1 MACQLQCTSVQ
12 LEQCQEIMK
21 AHKCSLP
28 SPQAL
33 WAKLQEG
40 VLVDGNKYFWLD
52 NQARLGVELYARAL
66 SITWGSNPEYWT
78 YSCEK
83 IPNTDY
89 SVEVAKLRN
98 VCWLDVNGEFD
109 MRKLTVGAE
118 YEILFDIELT
128 SGAQG
133 WCCPVTFEHNS
144 PFCLSNKFEM
154 KLDNLIGKG
163 RTQISVGKFKLP
175 CLPIG
180 THTATFHMYEHGDM
194 WKNGLIMRGVVIK
207 PAKLCN

>member
-66 SITWGSNPEYWT
+66 SITWGSKPKYWT

-98 VCWLDVNGEFD
+98 VCWFEVKGEFN
-109 MRKLTVGAE
+109 MRELTVGPE

-133 WCCPVTFEHNS
+133 WFLPVTFEHYN
-144 PFCLSNKFEM
+144 PFSLSKKFEM

-180 THTATFHMYEHGDM
+180 THMATFHMYELNGQ
-194 WKNGLIMRGVVIK
+194 WKHGLITRGVVIK
-207 PAKLCN
+207 PANE